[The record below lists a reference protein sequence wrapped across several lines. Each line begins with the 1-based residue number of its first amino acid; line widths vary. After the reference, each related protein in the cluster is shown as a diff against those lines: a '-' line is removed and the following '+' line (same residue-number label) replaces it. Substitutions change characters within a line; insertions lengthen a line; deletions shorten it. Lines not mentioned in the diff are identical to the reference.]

1 MPGRKGGN
9 VKRRYITA
17 EEAISLLPEA
27 ELIHTFYNMA
37 NTLLGADWE
46 RQKVIDLL
54 RSADNIEI
62 TGEHAKSINHGLAA
76 YSNDAKWQSEIL
88 FIQTDAK
95 KLLEFDPPEE
105 EGDKH

>member
-1 MPGRKGGN
+1 M
-9 VKRRYITA
+9 KRRFITA
-17 EEAISLLPEA
+17 DEAIALLPDA
-27 ELIHTFYNMA
+27 ELIHTFYN
-37 NTLLGADWE
+37 TPPVLCGADWD
-46 RQKVIDLL
+46 RQEVIDLL
-54 RSADNIEI
+54 KSADNIEI
-62 TGEHAKSINHGLAA
+62 TGEHARSVNHGLAA